1 MKKQVIII
9 AIVIFL
15 ISAGLTLVMYNPF
28 NIDKNKFIGT
38 WKSFEK
44 TSSDNVSEYIYEFF
58 SDGKMSRTKLG
69 NGTWDIEY
77 GKLVITLDD
86 KTSDTY
92 KWAFTYQFLNNDR
105 TLSIT
110 FVGGGTTFILTKQ

>member
-1 MKKQVIII
+1 MKEVKKQLVIIGI
-9 AIVIFL
+9 ITLLVCV
-15 ISAGLTLVMYNPF
+15 GLSGCESSE
-28 NIDKNKFIGT
+28 KNKFIGT

-44 TSSDNVSEYIYEFF
+44 TSSDNVSEYIFEFF

-92 KWAFTYQFLNNDR
+92 TWAFTYQFSDNDR